1 MSYTINNADGS
12 TLITIP
18 DTQIN
23 TQYGITLIGRNYSG
37 YGVFLNDNFVALMEN
52 FANSMAPVNPLT
64 GQLWFNT
71 TTKMMQIWQ
80 GSQWKILSY
89 TVISGT
95 PPAAIQ
101 GTLVGDLWWDTFNQQ
116 LNVWGGQTVY
126 AGNVAVTST
135 GNVVTVNFSIAGITS
150 GYQLI
155 HANVNPFN
163 QPVVT
168 QVLNSTQLLLSKNI
182 WVSINEPISF
192 VDGAGWNTIGPAYTK
207 SQGLT
212 GVVSRTIID
221 TSSVAHSVG
230 IMYNNGIAS
239 TILSSDATFTPAATN
254 AIVGFPT
261 IGPGIQTR
269 AVSATQTTRTVAQN
283 TTGSSGTTQI
293 QLVRI
298 DGLNVGDYFSSSID
312 NGNISVA
319 VGTAYITN
327 LFTSNNTI
335 TINTAT
341 VVYAGNVVTFQR
353 GTLPIGQFVGTA
365 TNALQFDG
373 VTPDYYARLDR
384 DNVLNGNIEIQ
395 GNLMVDSA
403 IVTRQSV
410 LSIKNLQSSG
420 NINFLVNADNYGGNA
435 GNIRANTAVLTIN
448 GSYGNV
454 SVAMDPITDFDVATR
469 RYVNNSQGIAL
480 AALTANVNT
489 LLGTT
494 AILTSF
500 SQVSAVANSL
510 SASLATLSADEALK
524 AYAQDAALTGIPTAP
539 TATAG
544 TNTSQI
550 STTQF
555 VTTALSILANS
566 VNNTLTST
574 YAPLDSPALTGVPT
588 APTVPAGNNTT
599 SIATTAFVTTAISTL
614 ASTVNST
621 LTNYAQ
627 LAGAAFTGV
636 VTGITQAPGDTS
648 TKFATTAFVSDAVI
662 TANTAAFANLAT
674 TNSTLNTLARNVS
687 TNYAPL
693 VSPNLTGSPTA
704 VTMPIIAS
712 NTAIA
717 TTAFVQNF
725 FAARIPGIYAP
736 LASPVLTGTPQSP
749 NVAVGTNTA
758 QIATTAFVQS
768 QLSASLTGIYAPLS
782 NPAFTGAPTATNPT
796 TGDSSTRIA
805 TTQFV
810 QNQLAASIPV
820 TSVAG
825 RTGSIILTV
834 SDIAGAAPLSAPT
847 FTGEPTATNPTTGDS
862 STRIATTQFVTQA
875 VTAAQSSA
883 STLWQGSAKFVST
896 SAPNSGQGNIGD
908 IWFQI

>member
-37 YGVFLNDNFVALMEN
+37 YGVFLNDNFVVLMEN
-52 FANSMAPVNPLT
+52 FANSSAPANPLT

-71 TTKMMQIWQ
+71 NTKMMQTWQ
-80 GSQWKILSY
+80 GSQWKILAY
-89 TVISGT
+89 TTVSGT
-95 PPAAIQ
+95 APAASQ
-101 GTLVGDLWWDTFNQQ
+101 GTMVGDLWWDTFNQQ

-135 GNVVTVNFSIAGITS
+135 GNIVTVNFSTAGITA
-150 GYQLI
+150 GYQLV
-155 HANVNPFN
+155 HANINPFN

-168 QVLNSTQLLLSKNI
+168 QVLNSTQLALNANI
-182 WVSINEPISF
+182 WVSITEPISF
-192 VDGAGWNTIGPAYTK
+192 VNGAGWNTIGPAYTK

-212 GVVSRTIID
+212 GVLSETIID
-221 TSSVAHSVG
+221 TMSVAHSVG
-230 IMYNNGIAS
+230 IMYNNGVAS
-239 TILSSDATFTPAATN
+239 AVLSGDATFTPAATN
-254 AIVGFPT
+254 AIPGFPT
-261 IGPGIQTR
+261 ISPGVQTR
-269 AVSATQTTRTVAQN
+269 AVSSTQTTRTVAQN
-283 TTGSSGTTQI
+283 ASGSAGTTQI

-298 DGLNVGDYFSSSID
+298 AGINVGDYFVSSID

-319 VGTAYITN
+319 VGTAQVTG

-353 GTLPIGQFVGTA
+353 GTLPVGQFIGTA

-373 VTPDYYARLDR
+373 TTPDHYSRLDR
-384 DNVLNGNIEIQ
+384 NNIFNANIEIQ
-395 GNLMVDSA
+395 GNLQVDSA
-403 IVTRQSV
+403 IQTNQTV
-410 LSIKNLQSSG
+410 LSIANFQSAG
-420 NINFLVNADNYGGNA
+420 NINFLVNANNYA
-435 GNIRANTAVLTIN
+435 GNVGFIQANTAVMTIN
-448 GSYGNV
+448 GSWGNV
-454 SVAMDPITDFDVATR
+454 SVAMDPMTDLDVATR

-480 AALTANVNT
+480 AALTANVNA
-489 LLGTT
+489 LVGTT
-494 AILTSF
+494 ASLINF
-500 SQVSAVANSL
+500 SQVSAAANSL
-510 SASLATLSADEALK
+510 STSLATLSADESLK
-524 AYAQDAALTGIPTAP
+524 AYALNAALTGIPTAP

-544 TNTSQI
+544 TSTGQI
-550 STTQF
+550 ATTQF
-555 VTTALSILANS
+555 VTSAVTVLRNS
-566 VNNTLTST
+566 VNDTLTTT
-574 YAPLDSPALTGVPT
+574 YAPLVSPALTGVPT
-588 APTVPAGNNTT
+588 APTVPAGDNTI

-648 TKFATTAFVSDAVI
+648 TKFATTAFVSNAVI

-674 TNSTLNTLARNVS
+674 TNSTLNTLAQNVS

-693 VSPNLTGSPTA
+693 VSPNLTGSPTS

-725 FAARIPGIYAP
+725 FTATVPGTYAP
-736 LASPVLTGTPQSP
+736 LASPVLIGTPKSP

-758 QIATTAFVQS
+758 QIATTAFVQA

-782 NPAFTGAPTATNPT
+782 SPAFTGSATATTMPIGTANT
-796 TGDSSTRIA
+796 AIA

-825 RTGSIILTV
+825 RTGSITLAV
-834 SDIAGAAPLSAPT
+834 SDIAGAAPLAGPI
-847 FTGEPTATNPTTGDS
+847 FTGTPTAPNPTTGDS
-862 STRIATTQFVTQA
+862 TTRIATTQFVTQA
-875 VTAAQSSA
+875 ITAAQSSA